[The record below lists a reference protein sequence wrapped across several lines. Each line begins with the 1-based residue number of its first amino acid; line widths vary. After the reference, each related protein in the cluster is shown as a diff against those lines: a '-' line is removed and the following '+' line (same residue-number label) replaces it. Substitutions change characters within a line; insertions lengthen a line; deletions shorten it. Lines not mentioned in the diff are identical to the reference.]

1 MSQEMKVGGNRMK
14 NVTKIVPLMLICILI
29 LAACS
34 SSKPKTSSSSN
45 ENGYE
50 KTTIRLAYNLPQD
63 HHISKG
69 IEQFAKEVTEK
80 SGGAVKVQVYP
91 AGQLLSDKDMNQ
103 SILTGGVEMG
113 VNSSTLWAS
122 TVPAMGIF
130 DVPYIFKDYGAAGDA
145 LSGEFGDKL
154 RKAMEDKGAKVLM
167 FADYGYAQFANNKRP
182 LKSPSDFKGLKI
194 RSIGDIPSEMIKAYG
209 ASPVFMGAGEV
220 YMGLQRNTVDG
231 ATSGTTA
238 MVQRK
243 YDEVT
248 KYLTINN
255 YAYLEFIL
263 AVNKEY
269 WDNLPEKTQQLIS
282 NTAAET
288 EKWIRSQA
296 EKEDES
302 TAKELA
308 EKGMEVYV
316 VPKEDLPKWKEAA
329 KPAWDSFSKNAG
341 KLGDELLDLVDEN

>member
-1 MSQEMKVGGNRMK
+1 MK
-14 NVTKIVPLMLICILI
+14 NWMKTLTFLFISVLLLSGCNTSTPSSDG
-29 LAACS
+29 AAA
-34 SSKPKTSSSSN
+34 TGD
-45 ENGYE
+45 GYE
-50 KTTIRLAYNLPQD
+50 KATIRLAYNLPQD
-63 HHISKG
+63 HHIAKG
-69 IEQFAKEVTEK
+69 IEQFAKDVTEK
-80 SGGAVKVQVYP
+80 SGGAVNVQVYP

-130 DVPYIFKDYGAAGDA
+130 DVPYVFNNYEEAGES
-145 LSGEFGDKL
+145 LNGEFGDKL
-154 RKAMEDKGAKVLM
+154 RSAMEEKGAKVLM

-182 LKSPSDFKGLKI
+182 LESPADFKGLKI

-209 ASPVFMGAGEV
+209 ASPVFMGGGEV
-220 YMGLQRNTVDG
+220 YMALQRDTVDG

-263 AVNKEY
+263 AINQAY
-269 WDNLPEKTQQLIS
+269 WDKLPEKTQTLLME
-282 NTAAET
+282 TAQET
-288 EKWIRSQA
+288 ETWIREQA
-296 EKEDES
+296 KKEDAT
-302 TAKELA
+302 TAKQLE

-316 VPKEDLPKWKEAA
+316 VPEEDLPEWKEAA
-329 KPAWDSFSKNAG
+329 KPAMDAFTKNAG
-341 KLGDELLDLVDEN
+341 DLGKELLELAEEQ

>member
-1 MSQEMKVGGNRMK
+1 MKK
-14 NVTKIVPLMLICILI
+14 KWKSLLFILI
-29 LAACS
+29 AACFMAACS
-34 SSKPKTSSSSN
+34 SNNQSSGDAGDG
-45 ENGYE
+45 NGYE
-50 KTTIRLAYNLPQD
+50 QTTIRLAYNLPQD
-63 HHISKG
+63 HHVAIG
-69 IEQFAKEVTEK
+69 IEQFAKDVTEK
-80 SGGAVKVQVYP
+80 SGGAVNMQVYP

-130 DVPYIFKDYGAAGDA
+130 DVPYVFNNYEGAGEA
-145 LSGEFGDKL
+145 LNGEFGDIL
-154 RKAMEDKGAKVLM
+154 RDTMEEKGAKVLM

-182 LKSPSDFKGLKI
+182 LKSPADFEGLKI

-209 ASPVFMGAGEV
+209 ASPVFMGGGEV
-220 YMGLQRNTVDG
+220 YMALQRNTVDG

-263 AVNKEY
+263 AVNKDF
-269 WDNLPEKTQQLIS
+269 WDRLPEKTQQLL
-282 NTAAET
+282 AET
-288 EKWIRSQA
+288 AQETEVWIRQKA
-296 EKEDES
+296 KEEDEM
-302 TAKELA
+302 TAKQLE
-308 EKGMEVYV
+308 ERGMEVYV
-316 VPKEDLPKWKEAA
+316 VPEEDLPEWKEAA
-329 KPAWDSFSKNAG
+329 KPAWDAFINNAG
-341 KLGDELLDLVDEN
+341 DSGEALLKLVE

>member
-1 MSQEMKVGGNRMK
+1 MTL
-14 NVTKIVPLMLICILI
+14 VTGITLL
-29 LAACS
+29 LAACNT
-34 SSKPKTSSSSN
+34 SKSEPSGASVSKD
-45 ENGYE
+45 GYE
-50 KTTIRLAYNLPQD
+50 KATIRLAYNLPQD

-69 IEQFAKEVTEK
+69 IEQFAKDVTEK

-130 DVPYIFKDYGAAGDA
+130 DVPYVITNYEKAGEA
-145 LSGEFGDKL
+145 INGEFGDKL
-154 RKAMEDKGAKVLM
+154 RTAMEEKGAKALM

-182 LKSPSDFKGLKI
+182 LKSPADFKGLKI

-209 ASPVFMGAGEV
+209 ASPVFMGGGEV
-220 YMGLQRNTVDG
+220 YMALQRNTVDG

-238 MVQRK
+238 MLQRK
-243 YDEVT
+243 YDEVA

-255 YAYLEFIL
+255 YSYLEFIL
-263 AVNKEY
+263 AVNLDF
-269 WDNLPEKTQQLIS
+269 WNGLPEKTQTLL
-282 NTAAET
+282 NAEAKET
-288 EKWIRSQA
+288 EEWIRHQA
-296 EKEDES
+296 KAEDES
-302 TAKELA
+302 TAKQLE

-316 VPKEDLPKWKEAA
+316 VPAEDIPEWKKAA
-329 KPAWDSFSKNAG
+329 KPAWDSFLKNGGELG
-341 KLGDELLDLVDEN
+341 KELLEIVDQE